1 MGSYRITG
9 DAGEGQGGTDA
20 PAPHQPGP
28 RGAALPR
35 KAGEKAENRFCFST
49 VCRVFIDQ
57 AAAGVS
63 IRVTQTE
70 LDRELLHAQPGAFLG
85 WVNLPGARH
94 RAGPGVGRGA
104 GLSERRRV
112 QPFGQRLC
120 PGPARGSM

>member
-1 MGSYRITG
+1 MPPHPTSL
-9 DAGEGQGGTDA
+9 ALGE
-20 PAPHQPGP
+20 QPSL
-28 RGAALPR
+28 A

-63 IRVTQTE
+63 IRVTRRE

-85 WVNLPGARH
+85 WVNLPRCLARGWAW
-94 RAGPGVGRGA
+94 AGPGLGRGA
-104 GLSERRRV
+104 GRRERRRV

-120 PGPARGSM
+120 PGPARAGSMLVNIN